1 MRRSRWRPLRPGT
14 LRDRLETAI
23 ERQVRDVHQ
32 WDILARA
39 EEHDRSML
47 LGIQEALEAHLQQR
61 ETSRDGE

>member
-1 MRRSRWRPLRPGT
+1 M
-14 LRDRLETAI
+14 
-23 ERQVRDVHQ
+23 RDVHQ